1 MPIRPPALDDRSFD
15 DLVNELLAR
24 IPAHTPEWTDPRPGD
39 PGRTVLELFA
49 WLTDTLL
56 YRVNLSPEKQRLAF
70 LQLLG
75 IPLKPAIAAEGLIC
89 LELTSPSDIKAYRLR
104 PLAKVSGPVD
114 VETRDE
120 LTVVP
125 LTLQVYV
132 KQKLT
137 PSETASYAEVVQG
150 LSRIYN
156 LTATQ
161 QAAPYFTAPIFSG
174 GKTEAGGFS
183 AASRTVDGC
192 FWLALLASA
201 QENQVAHNQA
211 VRQTLDGSGD
221 GRAVLLSIGVVP
233 TLALPSDFADFG
245 TRLQVPH
252 AWEISTG
259 RQIRGEPEYLPLT
272 VVQDSS
278 DRLLHQGVVRLAL
291 PTSGQIGVPEND
303 VRSFVQAGVGNHPPR
318 LDSPE
323 IANRLVAWIRLR
335 PLPPESVRGGEGRIS
350 TSPDLSLSWLGINA
364 VDVDQRLTIQNRI
377 LLAQS
382 TGLADQ
388 EFSLPGQSVEPQ
400 SLAIAVEESGGGFQP
415 WQRIE
420 DLALAGRDA
429 AVYSLDSEAGTI
441 RFGDGLRG
449 RIPEI
454 TRRIRVSLMRSGG
467 GQAGNLPAGALTAI
481 SAQDHQGLRLS
492 SQFKVVQALPL
503 AGGEDAESL
512 EVAERRIPDLFRHRD
527 RAVTE
532 SDYRQ
537 LAAETPGVQLGR
549 VELLPRFKPQQRRSP
564 VPGVVSVLVLPQ
576 TDQLQPPNPRP
587 DRPTLER
594 VHAWLDQRR
603 PLATELYVISC
614 QYVALGLSVG
624 VEVQE
629 GFGQDGVLQAVK
641 ESLQGFLWPLV
652 PGGLNGK
659 GWPLGRTIQE
669 RELEVVVSR
678 VPGVDGVTGLLMFER
693 GPAGDLWQKL
703 QSTAGQPASL
713 RLQAWE
719 LPELLAVVVTS
730 GLPSPDLDPQPLA
743 GDRLLGIA
751 VPVMPEVC

>member
-1 MPIRPPALDDRSFD
+1 MPIRPPSLDDRSFD
-15 DLVNELLAR
+15 DLVSELLAR

-75 IPLKPAIAAEGLIC
+75 IPLKPALAAQGLIC
-89 LELTSPSDIKAYRLR
+89 LELTSPSDTQTYRLR
-104 PLAKVSGPVD
+104 PLARLKGPVD
-114 VETRDE
+114 FETCDE
-120 LTVVP
+120 LTVLP
-125 LTLQVYV
+125 LSLQVYV
-132 KQKLT
+132 KQKLSV
-137 PSETASYAEVVQG
+137 SETARYAEVVQG

-156 LTATQ
+156 LTASQ
-161 QAAPYFTAPIFSG
+161 QAAPYFTTPIFSG
-174 GKTEAGGFS
+174 GRPEAGGFS

-192 FWLALLASA
+192 FWLALLASS
-201 QENQVAHNQA
+201 QENQAAHNQA
-211 VRQTLDGSGD
+211 IRQALDGASD
-221 GRAVLLSIGVVP
+221 GRALLLNIGVVP

-245 TRLQVPH
+245 SRQQVPH
-252 AWEISTG
+252 VWEISTG
-259 RQIRGEPEYLPLT
+259 RQFRGEPEYLPLT

-278 DRLLHQGVVRLAL
+278 NRLLHQGIVRLAL
-291 PTSGQIGVPEND
+291 PTSGQIGVPDND
-303 VRSFVQAGVGNHPPR
+303 VRSFVQAGVGSHPPR

-323 IANRLVAWIRLR
+323 TATRLVAWIRLR
-335 PLPPESVRGGEGRIS
+335 PLPPESLRGVAGS
-350 TSPDLSLSWLGINA
+350 NPTLPDLSLSWLGINA
-364 VDVDQRLTIQNRI
+364 VAVDQRQTIQGRV
-377 LLAQS
+377 LLGQS
-382 TGLADQ
+382 NGQADQ
-388 EFSLPGQSVEPQ
+388 QISLPGQSVQ
-400 SLAIAVEESGGGFQP
+400 ADSLAIEVEASGGVFQP

-429 AVYSLDSEAGTI
+429 AVYSLDSEAGAI

-454 TRRIRVSLMRSGG
+454 NSRIRVAQMRSGG
-467 GQAGNLPAGALTAI
+467 GRAGNLPPGALTAI
-481 SAQDHQGLRLS
+481 SAQEGQGLRLS
-492 SQFKVVQALPL
+492 SQFKVLQALPL
-503 AGGEDAESL
+503 IGGEDAETL
-512 EVAERRIPDLFRHRD
+512 EAAERRIPDLFRHRD

-537 LAAETPGVQLGR
+537 LAGETPGVRLGR

-576 TDQLQPPNPRP
+576 ADGIQPPNPRP

-603 PLATELYVISC
+603 PLATELYVIGC
-614 QYVALGLSVG
+614 EYVALGLSVG
-624 VEVQE
+624 VEVQN

-641 ESLQGFLWPLV
+641 EALQRFLWPLV
-652 PGGLNGK
+652 PGGLQGE
-659 GWPLGRTIQE
+659 GWPLGRSIQE

-678 VPGVDGVTGLLMFER
+678 VPGVEGVTGLRLF
-693 GPAGDLWQKL
+693 L
-703 QSTAGQPASL
+703 QDQADHRWRQLLGTDAQPASISL
-713 RLQAWE
+713 EVWQ
-719 LPELLAVVVTS
+719 LPELLAVVVAS
-730 GLPSPDLDPQPLA
+730 GAPSAVLDPQPLA
-743 GDRLLGIA
+743 GDRLGIA

>member
-1 MPIRPPALDDRSFD
+1 MPIRPPSLDDRSFD
-15 DLVNELLAR
+15 DLVSELLAR

-75 IPLKPAIAAEGLIC
+75 IPLKPALAAQGLIC
-89 LELTSPSDIKAYRLR
+89 LELTSPSDTQTYRLR
-104 PLAKVSGPVD
+104 PLARLKGPVD
-114 VETRDE
+114 FETCDE
-120 LTVVP
+120 LTVLP
-125 LTLQVYV
+125 LSLQVYV
-132 KQKLT
+132 KQKLSV
-137 PSETASYAEVVQG
+137 SETARYAEVVQG

-156 LTATQ
+156 LTASQ
-161 QAAPYFTAPIFSG
+161 QAAPYFTTPIFSG
-174 GKTEAGGFS
+174 GRPEAGGFS

-192 FWLALLASA
+192 FWLALLASS
-201 QENQVAHNQA
+201 QENQAAHNQA
-211 VRQTLDGSGD
+211 VRQALDGASD
-221 GRAVLLSIGVVP
+221 GRALLLNIGVVP

-245 TRLQVPH
+245 SRQQVPH
-252 AWEISTG
+252 VWEISTG
-259 RQIRGEPEYLPLT
+259 RQFRGEPEYLPLT

-278 DRLLHQGVVRLAL
+278 NRLLHQGIVRLAL
-291 PTSGQIGVPEND
+291 PTSGQIGVPDND
-303 VRSFVQAGVGNHPPR
+303 VRSFVQAGVGSHPPR

-323 IANRLVAWIRLR
+323 TATRLVAWIRLR
-335 PLPPESVRGGEGRIS
+335 PLPPESLRGVAGS
-350 TSPDLSLSWLGINA
+350 NPTLPDLSLSWLGINA
-364 VDVDQRLTIQNRI
+364 VAVDQRQTIQGRV
-377 LLAQS
+377 LLGQS
-382 TGLADQ
+382 SGQADQ
-388 EFSLPGQSVEPQ
+388 EISLPGQSVQ
-400 SLAIAVEESGGGFQP
+400 ADSLAIEVEASGGVFQP

-429 AVYSLDSEAGTI
+429 AVYSLDSEAGAI

-454 TRRIRVSLMRSGG
+454 NSRIRVAQMRSGG
-467 GQAGNLPAGALTAI
+467 GRAGNLPPGALTAI
-481 SAQDHQGLRLS
+481 SAQDGQGLRLS
-492 SQFKVVQALPL
+492 SQFKVLQALPL
-503 AGGEDAESL
+503 IGGEDAETL
-512 EVAERRIPDLFRHRD
+512 EAAERRIPDLFRHRD

-537 LAAETPGVQLGR
+537 LAGETPGVRLGR

-576 TDQLQPPNPRP
+576 ADGIQPPNPRP

-603 PLATELYVISC
+603 PLATELYVIGC
-614 QYVALGLSVG
+614 DYVALGLSVG
-624 VEVQE
+624 VEVQN

-641 ESLQGFLWPLV
+641 EALQRFLWPLV
-652 PGGLNGK
+652 PGGLQGE
-659 GWPLGRTIQE
+659 GWPLGRSIQE

-678 VPGVDGVTGLLMFER
+678 VPGVEGVTGLRLF
-693 GPAGDLWQKL
+693 L
-703 QSTAGQPASL
+703 QDQADHRWRQLLGTDAQPASISL
-713 RLQAWE
+713 EVWQ
-719 LPELLAVVVTS
+719 LPELLAVVVAS
-730 GLPSPDLDPQPLA
+730 GAPSAVLDPQPLA
-743 GDRLLGIA
+743 GDRLGIA

>member
-1 MPIRPPALDDRSFD
+1 MPIRPPSLDDRSFD
-15 DLVNELLAR
+15 DLVSELLAR

-75 IPLKPAIAAEGLIC
+75 IPLKPALAAQGLIC
-89 LELTSPSDIKAYRLR
+89 LELTSPTDTQTYRLR
-104 PLAKVSGPVD
+104 PLARLKGPVD
-114 VETRDE
+114 FETCDE
-120 LTVVP
+120 LTVLP
-125 LTLQVYV
+125 LSLQVYV
-132 KQKLT
+132 KQKLSV
-137 PSETASYAEVVQG
+137 SETARYAEVVQG

-156 LTATQ
+156 LTASQ
-161 QAAPYFTAPIFSG
+161 QAAPYFTTPIFSG
-174 GKTEAGGFS
+174 GRPAASGFS

-192 FWLALLASA
+192 FWLALLASS
-201 QENQVAHNQA
+201 QENQAAHNQA
-211 VRQTLDGSGD
+211 VRQALDGASD
-221 GRAVLLSIGVVP
+221 GRALLLNIGVVP

-245 TRLQVPH
+245 NRQQVPH
-252 AWEISTG
+252 VWEISTG
-259 RQIRGEPEYLPLT
+259 RQFRGEPEYLPLT

-278 DRLLHQGVVRLAL
+278 DRLLHQGIVRLAL
-291 PTSGQIGVPEND
+291 PTSGQIGVPDND
-303 VRSFVQAGVGNHPPR
+303 VRSFVQAGVGSHPPR

-323 IANRLVAWIRLR
+323 TATRLVAWIRLR
-335 PLPPESVRGGEGRIS
+335 PLPPESLRGVTGS
-350 TSPDLSLSWLGINA
+350 NPTLPDLSLSWLGLNA
-364 VDVDQRLTIQNRI
+364 VAVDQRQTIQGRV
-377 LLAQS
+377 LLGQS
-382 TGLADQ
+382 SGQADQ
-388 EFSLPGQSVEPQ
+388 EISLPGQSVQAE
-400 SLAIAVEESGGGFQP
+400 SLAIEVEASGGVFQP

-429 AVYSLDSEAGTI
+429 AVYSLDSEAGAI

-454 TRRIRVSLMRSGG
+454 NSRIRVAQMRCGG
-467 GQAGNLPAGALTAI
+467 GRAGNLPPGALTAI
-481 SAQDHQGLRLS
+481 SAQDGQGRRLS
-492 SQFKVVQALPL
+492 SQFKVLQTLPL
-503 AGGEDAESL
+503 IGGEDAESL
-512 EVAERRIPDLFRHRD
+512 ETAERRIPDLFRHRD

-537 LAAETPGVQLGR
+537 LAGETPGVRLGR

-576 TDQLQPPNPRP
+576 ADAIQPPNPRP

-603 PLATELYVISC
+603 PLATELYVIGC
-614 QYVALGLSVG
+614 EYVALGLSVG
-624 VEVQE
+624 VEVQN

-641 ESLQGFLWPLV
+641 EALQRFLWPLV
-652 PGGLNGK
+652 PGGLQGE
-659 GWPLGRTIQE
+659 GWPLGRSIQV

-678 VPGVDGVTGLLMFER
+678 VPGVAGVTGLRLFLR
-693 GPAGDLWQKL
+693 DQAGPRWRELLGTDA
-703 QSTAGQPASL
+703 QPAALSL
-713 RLQAWE
+713 EVWQ
-719 LPELLAVVVTS
+719 LPELLTVVVAS
-730 GLPSPDLDPQPLA
+730 GAPSAVLDPQPLA
-743 GDRLLGIA
+743 GNRLGIA